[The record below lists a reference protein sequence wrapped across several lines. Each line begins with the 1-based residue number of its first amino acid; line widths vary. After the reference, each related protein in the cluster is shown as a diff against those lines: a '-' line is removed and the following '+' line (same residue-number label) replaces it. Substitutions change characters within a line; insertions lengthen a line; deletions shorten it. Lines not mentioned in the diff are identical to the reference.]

1 MGIEMFFWIMSAVG
15 ALITILLMII
25 GSLLVMDRKDI
36 RAKEQKQDDWMLSL
50 QKEVNDN
57 TKQIYALNKIVQV
70 NQQQDSRRMDIIEQ
84 TLNGE
89 KIAENIYAKLRAMG
103 G

>member
-1 MGIEMFFWIMSAVG
+1 MFFWIMSAVG
-15 ALITILLMII
+15 ALITILLMVI
-25 GSLLVMDRKDI
+25 GSLLVMDRRAI
-36 RAKEQKQDDWMLSL
+36 RTKEEKQDQWILSL

-57 TKQIYALNKIVQV
+57 TKQIYSLNKIVQI

-84 TLNGE
+84 TLNGD
-89 KIAENIYAKLRAMG
+89 KIAESIYTKLRAMG